1 MDMDMDMNMDM
12 NMDMYGTY
20 ECPWTWTVRGSES
33 KHKIDNAVSSASL
46 SKV

>member
-20 ECPWTWTVRGSES
+20 ECPWTWTCER
-33 KHKIDNAVSSASL
+33 L
-46 SKV
+46 